1 MAVIDAD
8 AHAVWLIA
16 LREAIEDKVVILFY
30 AMIASPMHIQAQRT
44 AGRNTGWTLSRS
56 WTR

>member
-1 MAVIDAD
+1 VIDAD